1 MCHKAIRRTRI
12 GMLWWASAVL
22 LALTLISGCGFHLRG
37 QADLPP
43 ELARTHIVGVS
54 PHSEFAAN
62 LRQQLRAN
70 GVKIVAAEQSTSTL
84 RITLNQSG
92 KRVLSVDQNGKALEF
107 ELYSVVAFEVT
118 GQDKKMLLKNQ
129 TISLSRAFLFDV
141 NDVLGKAEEEALL
154 REDLQADVVRLMIYR
169 LQAIGQG

>member
-1 MCHKAIRRTRI
+1 
-12 GMLWWASAVL
+12 MLWGVSPLL
-22 LALTLISGCGFHLRG
+22 LALTMISGCGFHLRG

-70 GVKIVAAEQSTSTL
+70 GVQIVEAEQSTATL
-84 RITLNQSG
+84 RITRKDG
-92 KRVLSVDQNGKALEF
+92 GRRVLAVDQNGKVLEF
-107 ELYSVVAFEVT
+107 ELYSVIAFEVT
-118 GQDKKMLLKNQ
+118 GQDKAILLKNQ

-141 NDVLGKAEEEALL
+141 NDVLGKAAEAELL
-154 REDLQADVVRLMIYR
+154 REDMQADIVRLMIYR
-169 LQAIGQG
+169 LQAVGQS